1 MRLLLAVV
9 DPHGAIGTGDGL
21 VVGGWEVWVIG
32 SSGRRTDNDG
42 SCQVLGWAAWL
53 VDGIRCLLCNAAW
66 PLHLPERY
74 HSGTARATVYT
85 M

>member
-42 SCQVLGWAAWL
+42 SCQVLGWAA
-53 VDGIRCLLCNAAW
+53 
-66 PLHLPERY
+66 
-74 HSGTARATVYT
+74 
-85 M
+85 